1 VGKTNPNKPKVKIG
15 KMNVTP
21 LITMNYEQRT
31 MNCEKNKAK
40 QSQSNPIPPA
50 RYAIRNTRYEIQTQ
64 PVVSLPAL
72 LVLRSI
78 GEGGSIVEVS
88 NLFQRII
95 CSAGPAFFAEKDY
108 KQIDYS

>member
-1 VGKTNPNKPKVKIG
+1 MGKLLGILKPGPK
-15 KMNVTP
+15 
-21 LITMNYEQRT
+21 
-31 MNCEKNKAK
+31 
-40 QSQSNPIPPA
+40 
-50 RYAIRNTRYEIQTQ
+50 QTQ